1 MKGPDAA
8 MFLEVDG
15 IEKTFN
21 ETKAVDRV
29 SFGLRNGEFL
39 TLLGPSGCG
48 KTTTLRAIAG
58 FETVDAGRIVIDG
71 RTVSDPAKGIHVAPE
86 NRNFGMVFQSYAVWP
101 HMTVA
106 QNVAYGLHNM
116 KLSRTE
122 GQERVRR
129 VLRMVGLEGEIDRPA
144 TMLSGGQ
151 QQRVAL
157 ARAIVYE
164 PKVLLFDEPLS
175 NLDAK
180 LRERMR
186 LELRRLQAELGITS
200 VYVTHDQ
207 EEAMVVSD
215 RVIVMEKGR
224 IRQIGTPQEIYDRPV
239 SRYVAQFIGSAN
251 IFAARVRQ
259 VDGSARRVAVEAQV
273 GEGVLPLRAIYYQ
286 GPPPREGGGGFVCI
300 RNESMSVIEAGSS
313 QEVGHNAITGTVQ
326 RRINMG
332 SYMEYL
338 VLANGHEII
347 VRAPRAVTIAENSAV
362 DLTFAEENCLYLAD

>member
-1 MKGPDAA
+1 MKAPGAA
-8 MFLEVDG
+8 MFLEIDD
-15 IEKTFN
+15 IEKTFK
-21 ETKAVDRV
+21 ETKAVDHV
-29 SFGLRNGEFL
+29 SFGLRKGEFL

-58 FETVDAGRIVIDG
+58 FETIDSGRILIDG
-71 RTVSDPAKGIHVAPE
+71 RVVSDPAQKIHLAPE
-86 NRNFGMVFQSYAVWP
+86 KRSFGMVFQSYAVWP

-106 QNVAYGLHNM
+106 QNIAYGLHNM
-116 KLSRTE
+116 HLSRAE
-122 GQERVRR
+122 ANER
-129 VLRMVGLEGEIDRPA
+129 VLRVLKMVGLEVEAERPA

-215 RVIVMEKGR
+215 QVIVMEKGR
-224 IRQIGTPQEIYDRPV
+224 IRQIGAPQEIYDRPV
-239 SRYVAQFIGSAN
+239 SRYVAHFIGSAN
-251 IFAARVRQ
+251 IFPARILQ
-259 VDGSARRVAVEAQV
+259 VDGERRRVMVEAHV
-273 GEGVLPLRAIYYQ
+273 GDGKLPLRGVYHQ
-286 GPPPREGGGGFVCI
+286 QQTPKEGAAGFVCI
-300 RNESMSVIEAGSS
+300 RNESISVVETGSPPEAGR
-313 QEVGHNAITGTVQ
+313 NAIAGLVQ

-338 VLANGHEII
+338 VQANGHEII
-347 VRAPRAVTIAENSAV
+347 MRAPRAISIAENSAV

>member
-1 MKGPDAA
+1 
-8 MFLEVDG
+8 
-15 IEKTFN
+15 
-21 ETKAVDRV
+21 
-29 SFGLRNGEFL
+29 
-39 TLLGPSGCG
+39 
-48 KTTTLRAIAG
+48 
-58 FETVDAGRIVIDG
+58 
-71 RTVSDPAKGIHVAPE
+71 
-86 NRNFGMVFQSYAVWP
+86 
-101 HMTVA
+101 
-106 QNVAYGLHNM
+106 M
-116 KLSRTE
+116 KLSRDDAK
-122 GQERVRR
+122 RR
-129 VLRMVGLEGEIDRPA
+129 VLSVLKMVGLEREVDRPA

-186 LELRRLQAELGITS
+186 LELRRLQAELGIAS

-215 RVIVMEKGR
+215 RVIVMEKGHV
-224 IRQIGTPQEIYDRPV
+224 RQIGTPQEIYDRPV

-251 IFAARVRQ
+251 IFPARVCKTDR
-259 VDGSARRVAVEAQV
+259 ARSRVAVEAQV
-273 GEGVLPLRAIYYQ
+273 GNRTLPLRAICYQ
-286 GPPPREGGGGFVCI
+286 EQHPNEGASGFVCI
-300 RNESMSVIEAGSS
+300 RNENISVVEANSS
-313 QEVGHNAITGTVQ
+313 REANRNVIDGVVQ

-338 VLANGHEII
+338 VLAFDHEII
-347 VRAPRAVTIAENSAV
+347 VRVPRVVSIAENCAV

>member
-1 MKGPDAA
+1 MKAPVVAD
-8 MFLEVDG
+8 FLEVDQ
-15 IEKTFN
+15 IEKSFK

-29 SFGLRNGEFL
+29 SFGLRNGEFV

-58 FETVDAGRIVIDG
+58 FETIDSGRIAIDG
-71 RTVSDPAKGIHVAPE
+71 QIVSDPAKGLHVAPE
-86 NRNFGMVFQSYAVWP
+86 SRHFGMVFQSYAVWP

-116 KLSRTE
+116 KLSRAE
-122 GQERVRR
+122 SKDR
-129 VLRMVGLEGEIDRPA
+129 VLRVLSMVGLEKEVDRPA

-224 IRQIGTPQEIYDRPV
+224 IRQIGNPQDIYDWPV

-251 IFAARVRQ
+251 IFPAKVRE
-259 VDGSARRVAVEAQV
+259 VDAGSQSVLAEAQV
-273 GEGVLPLRAIYYQ
+273 GERALPLHSIFRQSA
-286 GPPPREGGGGFVCI
+286 PPLGADGFVCI
-300 RNESMSVIEAGSS
+300 RNENISIAASGTSTVSG
-313 QEVGHNAITGTVQ
+313 QNAIAGIVQ
-326 RRINMG
+326 RQINMG
-332 SYMEYL
+332 SYMEFL
-338 VLANGHEII
+338 VTANGHEII
-347 VRAPRAVTIAENSAV
+347 VRAPRSVVLAEGSAV
-362 DLTFAEENCLYLAD
+362 DLLFAQKSCLYLEN

>member
-1 MKGPDAA
+1 M
-8 MFLEVDG
+8 
-15 IEKTFN
+15 
-21 ETKAVDRV
+21 KAVDRV

-58 FETVDAGRIVIDG
+58 FETIDSGRIVIDG
-71 RTVSDPAKGIHVAPE
+71 RTVSDPAQSIHIPPE
-86 NRNFGMVFQSYAVWP
+86 KRSFGMVFQSYAVWP

-106 QNVAYGLHNM
+106 ENVAYGLHNM
-116 KLSRTE
+116 HLSR
-122 GQERVRR
+122 GDAKERVTR
-129 VLRMVGLEGEIDRPA
+129 VLAMVGLEGQVDRPA

-186 LELRRLQAELGITS
+186 LELRRLQADLGITS

-215 RVIVMEKGR
+215 RVIVMDKGR
-224 IRQIGTPQEIYDRPV
+224 IQQIGTPQEIYDKPV
-239 SRYVAQFIGSAN
+239 NRFVAEFIGSAN
-251 IFAARVRQ
+251 IFPARVRE
-259 VDGSARRVAVEAQV
+259 VDGARRRVVVEATV
-273 GEGVLPLRAIYYQ
+273 GGTAIPLKSALLQ
-286 GPPPREGGGGFVCI
+286 EQPPRAGSSGFVCI
-300 RNESMSVIEAGSS
+300 RNESISVLARGSPAEAGRNVIS
-313 QEVGHNAITGTVQ
+313 GTVQ

-332 SYMEYL
+332 SYVEYL
-338 VLANGHEII
+338 VAANGQEIA
-347 VRAPRAVTIAENSAV
+347 VHAPRMVTASENSVV
-362 DLTFAEENCLYLAD
+362 DLAFAEENCLYLPN

>member
-1 MKGPDAA
+1 MKPPAA
-8 MFLEVDG
+8 TFLEVNG
-15 IEKTFN
+15 IEKTFK
-21 ETKAVDRV
+21 ETKAVDHV

-58 FETVDAGRIVIDG
+58 FETIDAGRIVIDG
-71 RTVSDPAKGIHVAPE
+71 RTMSDPAHGIHVPPE
-86 NRNFGMVFQSYAVWP
+86 KRSFGMVFQSYAVWP

-106 QNVAYGLHNM
+106 ENVAYGLHNM
-116 KLSRTE
+116 NLSCAE
-122 GQERVRR
+122 AKER
-129 VLRMVGLEGEIDRPA
+129 VLRVLNMVGLEGQIDRPA

-215 RVIVMEKGR
+215 RVIVMDHGR
-224 IRQIGTPQEIYDRPV
+224 IQQIGTPPEIYDRPV
-239 SRYVAQFIGSAN
+239 NRFVAQFIGSAN
-251 IFAARVRQ
+251 IFPARVCE
-259 VDGSARRVAVEAQV
+259 VDGARRRVLVEAEV
-273 GEGVLPLRAIYYQ
+273 GQQRVQLKATYFQEQPSQAGAS
-286 GPPPREGGGGFVCI
+286 GFVCV
-300 RNESMSVIEAGSS
+300 RNESIFVVAPGSPEETGRNVLAG
-313 QEVGHNAITGTVQ
+313 IVQ

-332 SYMEYL
+332 SYVEYL
-338 VLANGHEII
+338 VTVSGNEIAI
-347 VRAPRAVTIAENSAV
+347 SVPRSITIAENSAV
-362 DLTFAEENCLYLAD
+362 ELAFSEENCLYLAN

>member
-1 MKGPDAA
+1 MKAPAVT
-8 MFLEVDG
+8 MFLEVDD
-15 IEKTFN
+15 IEKAFK
-21 ETKAVDRV
+21 ETKAVDHV

-58 FETVDAGRIVIDG
+58 FETIDSGRIVIDG
-71 RTVSDPAKGIHVAPE
+71 RTVSDPAQGIHVAPE
-86 NRNFGMVFQSYAVWP
+86 NRSFGMVFQSYAVWP

-106 QNVAYGLHNM
+106 QNVGYGLHNM
-116 KLSRTE
+116 KLSRADAE
-122 GQERVRR
+122 RR
-129 VLRMVGLEGEIDRPA
+129 VKSVLKMVGLEHEVDRPA

-215 RVIVMEKGR
+215 RVIVMEKGH

-251 IFAARVRQ
+251 IFPARVRK
-259 VDGSARRVAVEAQV
+259 VDGAGPRVAVEAQV
-273 GEGVLPLRAIYYQ
+273 GDRTLPLRAICYPEQ
-286 GPPPREGGGGFVCI
+286 HVQEGGSGFVCI
-300 RNESMSVIEAGSS
+300 RNENISVVEANSPR
-313 QEVGHNAITGTVQ
+313 EANRNAIDGVVQ

-338 VLANGHEII
+338 VLAFGHEII
-347 VRAPRAVTIAENSAV
+347 VRVPRAVSIAENNAV
-362 DLTFAEENCLYLAD
+362 DLTFAEENCLYLED

>member
-1 MKGPDAA
+1 M
-8 MFLEVDG
+8 
-15 IEKTFN
+15 
-21 ETKAVDRV
+21 
-29 SFGLRNGEFL
+29 
-39 TLLGPSGCG
+39 
-48 KTTTLRAIAG
+48 
-58 FETVDAGRIVIDG
+58 
-71 RTVSDPAKGIHVAPE
+71 VSDPAQKIHLAPE
-86 NRNFGMVFQSYAVWP
+86 KRSFGMVFQSYAVWP

-106 QNVAYGLHNM
+106 QNIAYGLYNM
-116 KLSRTE
+116 HLSRAE
-122 GQERVRR
+122 ANER
-129 VLRMVGLEGEIDRPA
+129 VLRVLKMVGLEVEAQRPA

-224 IRQIGTPQEIYDRPV
+224 IRQIGAPQEIYDRPV

-251 IFAARVRQ
+251 IFPARILQ
-259 VDGSARRVAVEAQV
+259 VDGERRRVMVEAHV
-273 GEGVLPLRAIYYQ
+273 GDGKLPLRGVYHQQQA
-286 GPPPREGGGGFVCI
+286 PKEGAGGFVCI
-300 RNESMSVIEAGSS
+300 RNESISVVETGSPPEADR
-313 QEVGHNAITGTVQ
+313 NAIAGLVQ

-338 VLANGHEII
+338 VQANGHEII
-347 VRAPRAVTIAENSAV
+347 MRAPRAISIAENSAV

>member
-1 MKGPDAA
+1 MKALAA
-8 MFLEVDG
+8 ATYLEVND
-15 IEKTFN
+15 IKKAFK
-21 ETKAVDRV
+21 ETKAVDHV

-58 FETVDAGRIVIDG
+58 FETIDAGRIVIDG
-71 RTVSDPAKGIHVAPE
+71 RTVSDPAQNIHIPPE
-86 NRNFGMVFQSYAVWP
+86 KRSFGMVFQSYAVWP

-106 QNVAYGLHNM
+106 ENVAYGLHNM
-116 KLSRTE
+116 NLSRADAKN
-122 GQERVRR
+122 RVTR
-129 VLRMVGLEGEIDRPA
+129 VLAMVGLEGQADRPA

-207 EEAMVVSD
+207 EEAMVISD
-215 RVIVMEKGR
+215 RVIVMERGR
-224 IRQIGTPQEIYDRPV
+224 IQQIGTPQEIYDKPV
-239 SRYVAQFIGSAN
+239 NRFVAEFIGSAN
-251 IFAARVRQ
+251 VFPAQVRE
-259 VDGSARRVAVEAQV
+259 VDGARKLVVVAATV
-273 GEGVLPLRAIYYQ
+273 GGAVVPLKAAFFQ
-286 GPPPREGGGGFVCI
+286 EQPPRAGGKGFVCV
-300 RNESMSVIEAGSS
+300 RNESIAVLVHGSPTEAG
-313 QEVGHNAITGTVQ
+313 HNVISGTVQ

-332 SYMEYL
+332 SYVEYL
-338 VLANGHEII
+338 VAANGQEIA
-347 VRAPRAVTIAENSAV
+347 VHAPRTVTAPEASTV
-362 DLTFAEENCLYLAD
+362 DLSFAEENCLYLPN

>member
-1 MKGPDAA
+1 MKAPAA
-8 MFLEVDG
+8 AAFLEVDD
-15 IEKTFN
+15 IEKTFK
-21 ETKAVDRV
+21 ETKAVDHV

-58 FETVDAGRIVIDG
+58 FETLGSGRIVIDG
-71 RTVSDPAKGIHVAPE
+71 RTVSDPAQSIHIPPE
-86 NRNFGMVFQSYAVWP
+86 KRSFGMVFQSYAVWP

-106 QNVAYGLHNM
+106 ENVAYGLHNM
-116 KLSRTE
+116 HLSRADAKT
-122 GQERVRR
+122 RVQR
-129 VLRMVGLEGEIDRPA
+129 VLAMVGLEGQIDRPA

-186 LELRRLQAELGITS
+186 LELRRLQVELGITS

-215 RVIVMEKGR
+215 RVIVMDKGR
-224 IRQIGTPQEIYDRPV
+224 IQQIGTPQEIYDRPMN
-239 SRYVAQFIGSAN
+239 RFVAQFIGSAN
-251 IFAARVRQ
+251 IFPARVRE
-259 VDGSARRVAVEAQV
+259 VDGARKRVLVEAKV
-273 GEGVLPLRAIYYQ
+273 GDCAVPLKSAFYQ
-286 GPPPREGGGGFVCI
+286 EQHPQTGAGGFVCI
-300 RNESMSVIEAGSS
+300 RNESILVLAQGSPEEAGRN
-313 QEVGHNAITGTVQ
+313 VIAGVVQ

-332 SYMEYL
+332 SYVEYL
-338 VLANGHEII
+338 VAANGHEIA
-347 VRAPRAVTIAENSAV
+347 VRAPRSVTIAENNVV
-362 DLTFAEENCLYLAD
+362 DLAFAEENCLYLAN

>member
-1 MKGPDAA
+1 MKAPNTAN
-8 MFLEVDG
+8 FLEVDN
-15 IEKTFN
+15 IEKTFK
-21 ETKAVDRV
+21 ETKAVDHV
-29 SFGLRNGEFL
+29 SFSLANGEFL

-58 FETVDAGRIVIDG
+58 FETINSGRIVIDG
-71 RTVSDPAKGIHVAPE
+71 RTVSDPAQGIHVAPE
-86 NRNFGMVFQSYAVWP
+86 KRSFGMVFQSYAVWP

-106 QNVAYGLHNM
+106 ENVAYGLHNM
-116 KLSRTE
+116 KIGRAE
-122 GQERVRR
+122 EKERVLN
-129 VLRMVGLEGEIDRPA
+129 VLKMVGLEGQVDRQA

-186 LELRRLQAELGITS
+186 LELRRLQADVGITS

-215 RVIVMEKGR
+215 RVIVMDRGR
-224 IRQIGTPQEIYDRPV
+224 IQQIGTPQEIYDHPTNRF
-239 SRYVAQFIGSAN
+239 VAQFIGSAN
-251 IFAARVRQ
+251 IFPARVRE
-259 VDGSARRVAVEAQV
+259 VDGAGHGVLVEASV
-273 GEGVLPLRAIYYQ
+273 GEGQVPLKSVFH
-286 GPPPREGGGGFVCI
+286 REQHPEAGASGYVCI
-300 RNESMSVIEAGSS
+300 RNESISVLP
-313 QEVGHNAITGTVQ
+313 VGKAQADLNVISGRIQ

-332 SYMEYL
+332 SYIEYL
-338 VLANGHEII
+338 VTANGHEIA
-347 VRAPRAVTIAENSAV
+347 VRCPRAVDIAESSAV
-362 DLTFAEENCLYLAD
+362 DLAFAQQDCLYLAH

>member
-1 MKGPDAA
+1 MKAPADT
-8 MFLEVDG
+8 MFLEVDS
-15 IEKTFN
+15 IEKTFK
-21 ETKAVDRV
+21 ETKAVDNV
-29 SFGLRNGEFL
+29 SFGLPHGEFL

-58 FETVDAGRIVIDG
+58 FESIDAGRIVIDG
-71 RTVSDPAKGIHVAPE
+71 VVVSDPAQGINIAPE
-86 NRNFGMVFQSYAVWP
+86 NRRFGMVFQSYAVWP

-106 QNVAYGLHNM
+106 QNVVYGLHNM
-116 KLSRTE
+116 KLSRSETK
-122 GQERVRR
+122 ERVQR
-129 VLRMVGLEGEIDRPA
+129 VLKMVGLEREIDRPA
-144 TMLSGGQ
+144 TLLSGGQ

-186 LELRRLQAELGITS
+186 IELRRLQAELGITS

-215 RVIVMEKGR
+215 RVIVMEKGC

-251 IFAARVRQ
+251 IFPARVREA
-259 VDGSARRVAVEAQV
+259 DGAGRRVFVDAQV
-273 GEGVLPLRAIYYQ
+273 GEGTLPLRAVFHQQQI
-286 GPPPREGGGGFVCI
+286 PRAGSNGFVCI
-300 RNESMSVIEAGSS
+300 RNESIAVVEADAP
-313 QEVGHNAITGTVQ
+313 QEPGRNAIAGVVQ

-332 SYMEYL
+332 SYMEFL
-338 VLANGHEII
+338 VQAGGHEII
-347 VRAPRAVTIAENSAV
+347 VRAPRANAIAENSAV
-362 DLTFAEENCLYLAD
+362 NLTFDEGNCLYLSE

>member
-1 MKGPDAA
+1 MKAPGAP
-8 MFLEVDG
+8 MFLEIDD
-15 IEKTFN
+15 IEKTFQ
-21 ETKAVDRV
+21 ETTAVDHV

-58 FETVDAGRIVIDG
+58 FETIDSGRIVIDG
-71 RTVSDPAKGIHVAPE
+71 RTVSAPAQSIHIPPE
-86 NRNFGMVFQSYAVWP
+86 KRSFGMVFQSYAVWP

-106 QNVAYGLHNM
+106 ENVAYGLHNM
-116 KLSRTE
+116 HLSRADAKE
-122 GQERVRR
+122 R
-129 VLRMVGLEGEIDRPA
+129 VLRVLHMVGLEGQVDRPA

-186 LELRRLQAELGITS
+186 LELRRLQADVGITS

-215 RVIVMEKGR
+215 RVIVMDKGR
-224 IRQIGTPQEIYDRPV
+224 IQQIGTPQEIYDRPM
-239 SRYVAQFIGSAN
+239 SRFVAQFIGSAN
-251 IFAARVRQ
+251 IFPARVREI
-259 VDGSARRVAVEAQV
+259 DGVRKRVLVEAEV
-273 GEGVLPLRAIYYQ
+273 GDRTVSLKSTFYQ
-286 GPPPREGGGGFVCI
+286 EQHPQTGAGGFVCI
-300 RNESMSVIEAGSS
+300 RNESISIHAQGSSAEAGRN
-313 QEVGHNAITGTVQ
+313 VIAAVVQ

-332 SYMEYL
+332 SYVEYL
-338 VLANGHEII
+338 VVANGNEIA
-347 VRAPRAVTIAENSAV
+347 VRVPRSVTIPENSAV
-362 DLTFAEENCLYLAD
+362 DLVFAEENCLYLAD

>member
-1 MKGPDAA
+1 MKAPDST
-8 MFLEVDG
+8 MFLEVDD
-15 IEKTFN
+15 IEKTFK
-21 ETKAVDRV
+21 ETKAVDHV

-58 FETVDAGRIVIDG
+58 FETIDSGRIIIDG
-71 RTVSDPAKGIHVAPE
+71 RVVSDPARKVHVPPE
-86 NRNFGMVFQSYAVWP
+86 KRSFGMVFQSYAVWP

-116 KLSRTE
+116 KLSRPE
-122 GQERVRR
+122 AKER
-129 VLRMVGLEGEIDRPA
+129 VLRVLKMVGLEGEVDRPA

-186 LELRRLQAELGITS
+186 IELRRLQAELGITS

-251 IFAARVRQ
+251 IFAARVTQ
-259 VDGSARRVAVEAQV
+259 VDGERRRVMVEAKV
-273 GEGVLPLRAIYYQ
+273 GEGTLPLRAIFHQ
-286 GPPPREGGGGFVCI
+286 DRTPQLGAGGFVCI
-300 RNESMSVIEAGSS
+300 RNESISVVEAGAP
-313 QEVGHNAITGTVQ
+313 QNAGQNAIAGSVQ

-338 VLANGHEII
+338 VQANGHEII
-347 VRAPRAVTIAENSAV
+347 VRAPRALTIAENSAV
-362 DLTFAEENCLYLAD
+362 DLTFAEDNCLYLPD

>member
-1 MKGPDAA
+1 MKAPIVAG
-8 MFLEVDG
+8 FLEVDQ
-15 IEKTFN
+15 IEKSFK

-29 SFGLRNGEFL
+29 SFGLRNGEFV

-58 FETVDAGRIVIDG
+58 FETIDSGRIAIDG
-71 RTVSDPAKGIHVAPE
+71 QIVSDPAKGLHVAPE
-86 NRNFGMVFQSYAVWP
+86 SRHFGMVFQSYAVWP

-106 QNVAYGLHNM
+106 QNVAYGLHNL
-116 KLSRTE
+116 KLSRAE
-122 GQERVRR
+122 SKDRVLR
-129 VLRMVGLEGEIDRPA
+129 VLRMVGLEHEVDRPA

-164 PKVLLFDEPLS
+164 PKILLFDEPLS

-224 IRQIGTPQEIYDRPV
+224 IRQIGNPQEIYDWPV
-239 SRYVAQFIGSAN
+239 SCYVAQFIGSAN
-251 IFAARVRQ
+251 IFPAKVRD
-259 VDGSARRVAVEAQV
+259 VDANSRSMLVEAQV
-273 GEGVLPLRAIYYQ
+273 GERALPLRSIFHRSAPLL
-286 GPPPREGGGGFVCI
+286 GSAGFVCI
-300 RNESMSVIEAGSS
+300 RNENISIAASGASTVPG
-313 QEVGHNAITGTVQ
+313 QNAIAGIVQ
-326 RRINMG
+326 RQINMG
-332 SYMEYL
+332 SYMEFL
-338 VLANGHEII
+338 VIANGHEII
-347 VRAPRAVTIAENSAV
+347 VRAPRSAV
-362 DLTFAEENCLYLAD
+362 LAEGSTADLLFDQKSCLYLEN

>member
-1 MKGPDAA
+1 MKAPLTAD
-8 MFLEVDG
+8 FLEVDQ
-15 IEKTFN
+15 IEKSFK

-29 SFGLRNGEFL
+29 SFGLRNGEFV

-58 FETVDAGRIVIDG
+58 FETIDSGRIAIDG
-71 RTVSDPAKGIHVAPE
+71 QIVSDPAKGLHVAPE
-86 NRNFGMVFQSYAVWP
+86 SRHFGMVFQSYAVWP

-116 KLSRTE
+116 KLSRAE
-122 GQERVRR
+122 SKDR
-129 VLRMVGLEGEIDRPA
+129 VLRVLSMVGLEKEVDRPA

-224 IRQIGTPQEIYDRPV
+224 IRQIGNPQEIYDWPV

-251 IFAARVRQ
+251 IFPAKVRE
-259 VDGSARRVAVEAQV
+259 VGAGSRSVLVEAQV
-273 GEGVLPLRAIYYQ
+273 GDRTLPLRSIFHHSA
-286 GPPPREGGGGFVCI
+286 PPLGVDGFVCI
-300 RNESMSVIEAGSS
+300 RNESISIVASNASTVSGQNTIAG
-313 QEVGHNAITGTVQ
+313 VVQ
-326 RRINMG
+326 RQINMG
-332 SYMEYL
+332 SYMEFL
-338 VLANGHEII
+338 VIANGHEII
-347 VRAPRAVTIAENSAV
+347 VRAPRAVALAEGSAV
-362 DLTFAEENCLYLAD
+362 DLLFAPESCLYLDN

>member
-1 MKGPDAA
+1 MKAPAEAG
-8 MFLEVDG
+8 FLEVDD
-15 IEKTFN
+15 IEKAFK
-21 ETKAVDRV
+21 ETKAVDHV

-58 FETVDAGRIVIDG
+58 FETIDSGRIVIDG
-71 RTVSDPAKGIHVAPE
+71 RPVSDPARNIHVAPE
-86 NRNFGMVFQSYAVWP
+86 NRSFGMVFQSYAVWP

-116 KLSRTE
+116 KLSRA
-122 GQERVRR
+122 GAKERVQR
-129 VLRMVGLEGEIDRPA
+129 VLKMVGLEGEIDRPA

-251 IFAARVRQ
+251 IFPARVHQ
-259 VDGSARRVAVEAQV
+259 VDGGARRVAVEAQV
-273 GEGVLPLRAIYYQ
+273 GEGALPMRAIYYKERRPQ
-286 GPPPREGGGGFVCI
+286 EGANGFVCI
-300 RNESMSVIEAGSS
+300 RNESISVVEARAPQDAGRNVIAGRVLRS
-313 QEVGHNAITGTVQ
+313 
-326 RRINMG
+326 INMG

-338 VLANGHEII
+338 VLAHGHEII

>member
-1 MKGPDAA
+1 MKAPAA
-8 MFLEVDG
+8 ADLLEVDQ
-15 IEKTFN
+15 IEKSFK

-29 SFGLRNGEFL
+29 SFGLRNGEFV

-58 FETVDAGRIVIDG
+58 FETIDSGRIAIDG
-71 RTVSDPAKGIHVAPE
+71 QIVSDPAKGLHVAPE
-86 NRNFGMVFQSYAVWP
+86 SRHFGMVFQSYAVWP

-106 QNVAYGLHNM
+106 QNVAYGLHHM
-116 KLSRTE
+116 KLSRAE
-122 GQERVRR
+122 SKDR
-129 VLRMVGLEGEIDRPA
+129 VLRVLSMVGLEKEVDRPA

-224 IRQIGTPQEIYDRPV
+224 IRQIGNPQEIYDRPV
-239 SRYVAQFIGSAN
+239 SRYVAEFIGSAN
-251 IFAARVRQ
+251 IFPAKVRE
-259 VDGSARRVAVEAQV
+259 VDAGSRSVLVEAQV
-273 GEGVLPLRAIYYQ
+273 GERALPLRAVFYQ
-286 GPPPREGGGGFVCI
+286 LPPPLGTDGFVCI
-300 RNESMSVIEAGSS
+300 RNENISIAASGASAAPGRNVIAG
-313 QEVGHNAITGTVQ
+313 IVQ
-326 RRINMG
+326 RQINMG
-332 SYMEYL
+332 SYMECLL
-338 VLANGHEII
+338 VANGHEII
-347 VRAPRAVTIAENSAV
+347 VRAPRSVVLAEGSAV
-362 DLTFAEENCLYLAD
+362 DLLFAQESCLYLEN